1 MHRELQSYRHHQNNL
16 IQWMHFVTSRDV
28 LNQVYFNKRKLYLAA
43 LSEVLTCAGFCG
55 SVEVSNF
62 KLDSRK
68 PFLIIRPQ
76 FKTKYHVH
84 LYVCAPNAVF
94 KLVQLLPTKNNVR
107 PDWWM
112 KELEMKRLESES
124 TLSNKNAGKKVSF
137 SSSDPAALLPTPH
150 YNMAILEDLAVIP
163 QFQMLMKASEA
174 CPCFTDVCI
183 LLKVRTN

>member
-1 MHRELQSYRHHQNNL
+1 M
-16 IQWMHFVTSRDV
+16 
-28 LNQVYFNKRKLYLAA
+28 YFNKRKLYLAA
-43 LSEVLTCAGFCG
+43 LSEVLTSAGFCG

-76 FKTKYHVH
+76 FKTKYHIH

-94 KLVQLLPTKNNVR
+94 KLVQLLPSKNNVR

-112 KELEMKRLESES
+112 KELEMKRLESEP
-124 TLSNKNAGKKVSF
+124 TLSKKNGGKKAAHS
-137 SSSDPAALLPTPH
+137 SSNREHSSDPAALLPTPH